1 MVAFATPPREP
12 NGWFKADQPTPR
24 PVSLL
29 PAAPRRG
36 LIRRAS
42 VPLGAL
48 GLVSTAIAMIAQ
60 IPPAKNRSVD
70 EFARNRYAAQAE
82 ALLLARLGPAPRLS
96 VVRAKMAAAQLFC
109 RAVDGAGNDSLL
121 TCLGHAVRDGSA
133 YSRMVF
139 RIASR
144 GDSVT
149 RVVACPSLVV
159 RGTRLAAVPERIS
172 RARSAPLS
180 AECWH
185 DPANPLDA
193 EWTWASLPA
202 TQRFTVVPD
211 PDAPRMRLESAASAD
226 TITVI
231 W

>member
-12 NGWFKADQPTPR
+12 NGWFKANLPTPR

-29 PAAPRRG
+29 PAAPRRS
-36 LIRRAS
+36 LIRRAA
-42 VPLGAL
+42 VPIGAL
-48 GLVSTAIAMIAQ
+48 CLVSTTIAMIAQ
-60 IPPAKNRSVD
+60 IPPSTGRTVD
-70 EFARNRYAAQAE
+70 EFARNRYASQAE
-82 ALLLARLGPAPRLS
+82 ALLLTRLGPAPRLS
-96 VVRAKMAAAQLFC
+96 AVRANMAAAQVFC
-109 RAVDGAGNDSLL
+109 RTPEGAGDDSVL
-121 TCLGHAVRDGSA
+121 TCLAPAVRDGSA

-149 RVVACPSLVV
+149 RVVACPALVV
-159 RGTRLAAVPERIS
+159 RRARLALVPERIA
-172 RARSAPLS
+172 RARRAPISA
-180 AECWH
+180 ACWH
-185 DPANPLDA
+185 DQANPLDA
-193 EWTWASLPA
+193 EWTWTSLPA

-211 PDAPRMRLESAASAD
+211 PDAPRMRLESTASAD